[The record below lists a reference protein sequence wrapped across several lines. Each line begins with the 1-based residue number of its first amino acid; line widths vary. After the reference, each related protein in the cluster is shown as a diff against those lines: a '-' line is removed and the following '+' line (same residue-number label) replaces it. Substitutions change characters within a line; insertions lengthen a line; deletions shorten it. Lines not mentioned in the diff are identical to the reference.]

1 MDKDIARQIKIQDYM
16 EKEFLKNNLVFF
28 SYAWRENV
36 LNFMKKESKFSY
48 LIDWINERLK
58 IEFII
63 INTQNPSDRD
73 KNYMI
78 KNIKDYIES
87 CKNAGI
93 LLNLKFILMDDK
105 STTTM
110 RENVEHTVCE
120 LYNLHYLDNWG
131 YVKNKDKEK
140 KENGIKGK

>member
-58 IEFII
+58 IEFIT

-73 KNYMI
+73 KNYI
-78 KNIKDYIES
+78 
-87 CKNAGI
+87 
-93 LLNLKFILMDDK
+93 
-105 STTTM
+105 
-110 RENVEHTVCE
+110 
-120 LYNLHYLDNWG
+120 
-131 YVKNKDKEK
+131 
-140 KENGIKGK
+140 

>member
-73 KNYMI
+73 KNYTV
-78 KNIKDYIES
+78 KNIKIYIDA
-87 CKNAGI
+87 CKNVGI
-93 LLNLKFILMDDK
+93 LLNLKFILMDNK
-105 STTTM
+105 STTKM
-110 RENVEHTVCE
+110 REDVEHTICK
-120 LYNLHYLDNWG
+120 LYNIYYNKSLG
-131 YVKNKDKEK
+131 YINNIKE
-140 KENGIKGK
+140 GK